1 MLQLSQPNSAN
12 TAPNSTFNRAN
23 TLSFSRFILT
33 EFDSLRCKD
42 TTLFLILQMSVV
54 LYLLLPD
61 TEFGENVVEYLL
73 RCDLTRYLAESGEAI
88 LQVHTQELTA

>member
-42 TTLFLILQMSVV
+42 TTLFLLLQIPVA
-54 LYLLLPD
+54 LRPLLSD
-61 TEFGENVVEYLL
+61 TEFGEDVVEDLL
-73 RCDLTRYLAESGEAI
+73 GCDLTCYLTESGEAV
-88 LQVHTQELTA
+88 LQVHTQELAA